1 MPFYIFSTG
10 TELSSGRSRDTNG
23 PFIAQSLSEA
33 GLDVSGI
40 ITLPDNPT
48 SILEELSRLI
58 ARTDTSGIIITGGLG
73 PTEDD
78 HTVDILCKLTEKSAV
93 EDPFA
98 LSRLEAAAK
107 RLPGRLQLSSA
118 RRQTRVVEGCTVI
131 KNERGLAPGMIVE
144 IGTNGPFIA
153 AMPGVPS
160 EMRGMFDGTLF
171 PYIKSRFVSHSRER
185 LSFFIYGHGESQVQA
200 RLFGDKETQRSIP
213 ETLPDDFIW
222 GITAQPGF
230 SKVFFETKDK
240 SFLGLIDQAAEN
252 IFGNAKLDATVEDKL
267 HDYCIENKIKVALAE
282 SCTGGLISRIL
293 TDRPGASAY
302 FQGGAV
308 VYANAAKEQI
318 LGVSSA
324 ILETHGAVSEECA
337 MAMAEG
343 ARRIYSADASVAI
356 TGIAGPEG
364 GTAAKPVGTV
374 HIAASYKDK
383 SMHAKLFLPFDRDR
397 IREYSARVAILHLF
411 NLLRS

>member
-33 GLDVSGI
+33 GLDVSAI

-171 PYIKSRFVSHSRER
+171 PYIKSRDV
-185 LSFFIYGHGESQVQA
+185 LA
-200 RLFGDKETQRSIP
+200 
-213 ETLPDDFIW
+213 
-222 GITAQPGF
+222 
-230 SKVFFETKDK
+230 
-240 SFLGLIDQAAEN
+240 
-252 IFGNAKLDATVEDKL
+252 
-267 HDYCIENKIKVALAE
+267 KVAL
-282 SCTGGLISRIL
+282 
-293 TDRPGASAY
+293 
-302 FQGGAV
+302 
-308 VYANAAKEQI
+308 
-318 LGVSSA
+318 
-324 ILETHGAVSEECA
+324 
-337 MAMAEG
+337 
-343 ARRIYSADASVAI
+343 
-356 TGIAGPEG
+356 
-364 GTAAKPVGTV
+364 
-374 HIAASYKDK
+374 
-383 SMHAKLFLPFDRDR
+383 
-397 IREYSARVAILHLF
+397 
-411 NLLRS
+411 